1 MIGNGTFLS
10 LPEINHN
17 LHHNV
22 SPENVS
28 CSENRT
34 FQLFDLWTVMDL
46 ANKAV
51 DLEET
56 MNSNVNHLE
65 YVVRHLED
73 ALVIRQRRK
82 RCRKNNS
89 SISVVQ
95 TSVSSP
101 ASTNEQ
107 WINKDNS
114 WYSILPLTITHS
126 TLRFQFNGTVIL
138 LARFLGQTTIF
149 FGPQLL
155 TDLLAGTHWYQS
167 GNFPRV
173 TFCDLDMR
181 RMGSNY
187 HRYTLQCVLGINMFN
202 EKIFIFLWFWFTGIT
217 LMNVHSF
224 LHWCCRSTFQTSRA
238 CFIRNLLFNKAQNA
252 GDTKASDGTQHA
264 ECQSTGHQSSTR
276 TTHSIP
282 SDINQ
287 EQLSLAD
294 KKASAFFTELVNA
307 TSKYSRTTKKSIPS
321 TERTQDVT
329 PINATQVSDIVQTP
343 PIPERMDKIRHAE
356 GVNPSTSSF
365 SESDR
370 IIRVRAMNIANA
382 AGEISQCSRTSQS
395 QSTYSS
401 GNFFNSHY
409 DHCSHSDRNS
419 SIIQASEF

>member
-1 MIGNGTFLS
+1 
-10 LPEINHN
+10 
-17 LHHNV
+17 
-22 SPENVS
+22 
-28 CSENRT
+28 
-34 FQLFDLWTVMDL
+34 
-46 ANKAV
+46 
-51 DLEET
+51 
-56 MNSNVNHLE
+56 
-65 YVVRHLED
+65 
-73 ALVIRQRRK
+73 
-82 RCRKNNS
+82 
-89 SISVVQ
+89 
-95 TSVSSP
+95 
-101 ASTNEQ
+101 
-107 WINKDNS
+107 
-114 WYSILPLTITHS
+114 
-126 TLRFQFNGTVIL
+126 
-138 LARFLGQTTIF
+138 
-149 FGPQLL
+149 
-155 TDLLAGTHWYQS
+155 
-167 GNFPRV
+167 
-173 TFCDLDMR
+173 
-181 RMGSNY
+181 
-187 HRYTLQCVLGINMFN
+187 
-202 EKIFIFLWFWFTGIT
+202 
-217 LMNVHSF
+217 MNVHSF

-294 KKASAFFTELVNA
+294 KKASAFFTEYVLGQDGVFVLRLIALNTGRHIAAKIACLIWDHYRLVNA

-401 GNFFNSHY
+401 GNFLTVTMITVHIPIEI
-409 DHCSHSDRNS
+409 RQ
-419 SIIQASEF
+419 IIQASEF